1 MNDYKQYERMAPVSP
16 GEILLEDFLKPMQI
30 SQNKLASDTAMPPNR
45 ISLIIAGKRA
55 ITTDTAM
62 RLAAFFGTSAEFWIN
77 LQTAYELDI
86 ADRNGERARIVE
98 MVRPAIVHEQ
108 QLQE

>member
-16 GEILLEDFLKPMQI
+16 GEILLEDFLRPMGI
-30 SQNKLASDTAMPPNR
+30 SQNKLASDTAMPSNR

-62 RLAAFFGTSAEFWIN
+62 RLAAFFGTSAEFWLN
-77 LQTAYELDI
+77 LQTTYELNL
-86 ADRNGERARIVE
+86 ADRNGDRDRIVN
-98 MVRPAIVHEQ
+98 MVRPAAVYEK
-108 QLQE
+108 QL